1 MFEIIT
7 EKMQAML
14 SVKGRTEKNSQWKK
28 ENY

>member
-14 SVKGRTEKNSQWKK
+14 SVKGRTEKKLPMEK
-28 ENY
+28 RE